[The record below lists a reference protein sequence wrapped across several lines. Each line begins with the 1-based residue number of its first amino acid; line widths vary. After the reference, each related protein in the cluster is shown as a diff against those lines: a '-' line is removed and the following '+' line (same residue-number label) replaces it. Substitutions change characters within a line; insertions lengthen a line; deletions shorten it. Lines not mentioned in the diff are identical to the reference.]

1 MDLAGRVAIVTG
13 AASGI
18 GRATAQV
25 LAEAGAA
32 AVAIAD
38 IQAEGARETCAR
50 LESSTRTKGLVVQTD
65 VAEEAQVEHLVQT
78 TLDQFGQVDI
88 LVNNAGICPMATWD
102 EATLADWHRMLAV
115 NLTGAYLCSR
125 AVLPHMRKRQYGRLV
140 YISSVGAF
148 QGSVTGHV
156 AYGASKA
163 GMIALMK
170 VAAKEFAGEG
180 ILANAI
186 APGSIETPITNSF
199 GPEAKKK
206 YAEAT
211 PLKRQGTP
219 EELANAILF
228 LVSERATYMNGAT
241 LHVNGGSL
249 LV

>member
-1 MDLAGRVAIVTG
+1 MDLSGRVAIVTG

-32 AVAIAD
+32 GVVLAD
-38 IQAEGARETCAR
+38 IQAEGARQTCAR
-50 LESSTRTKGLVVQTD
+50 LESSTQTKGLVVETD
-65 VAEEAQVEHLVQT
+65 VSNESQVDHLVQT
-78 TLDQFGQVDI
+78 TVEQFGQVDI
-88 LVNNAGICPMATWD
+88 LVNNAGICPMTAWD
-102 EATLADWHRMLAV
+102 DATLADWNRILEV

-125 AVLPHMRKRQYGRLV
+125 AVLPHMRQRKYGRLV

-148 QGSVTGHV
+148 LGSVTAHV

-170 VAAKEFAGEG
+170 VVAKQFAGEG
-180 ILANAI
+180 VLANAI
-186 APGSIETPITNSF
+186 APGSIDTPITNSF
-199 GPEAKKK
+199 GAEAKRQ